1 LGPHSYDP
9 GVSPNGVFWATAIPE
24 DSVEVH
30 LGKGAASLHVTD
42 ISVFDAFTIPN
53 SLNPLH
59 PLGRVPATINSLDIE
74 WSGVTRRLQFSDEAN
89 TFAGFFLEN
98 SATIEVSV
106 TTPPSPGRHG
116 FSFVSD
122 PASTSIRNFAQVAHD
137 HNGSFFP

>member
-1 LGPHSYDP
+1 M
-9 GVSPNGVFWATAIPE
+9 
-24 DSVEVH
+24 H

-59 PLGRVPATINSLDIE
+59 PLGRVLATINSLDIE

-122 PASTSIRNFAQVAHD
+122 PASTTRTNFAQVAHD